1 MKKVKIIISAVLVTV
16 LSVSIIGCGKD
27 KGTTE
32 GDNKSST
39 QSSEVKDG
47 GTNDN
52 KKTYQKDPS
61 LVATLSQNLS
71 KVKYSIDYPWSISD
85 AGTGSYST
93 EEDMYVIYDQFVAG
107 TSDTKYEIDPTKI
120 TKPDQIIEGMKF
132 QFNRTATNRLP
143 LSTKRDYIISKKT
156 NVTINGW
163 DMCRYEGEFTLDN
176 VNMIT
181 LKDKKAPFVAYGV
194 IKDEHPFYFIVVD
207 TTDNHDKIKDIG
219 VLADKIAKT
228 FRELD
233 KN

>member
-16 LSVSIIGCGKD
+16 LSISIIGCGKD

-32 GDNKSST
+32 SNNKSSS
-39 QSSEVKDG
+39 QSSEGK
-47 GTNDN
+47 ND

-71 KVKYSIDYPWSISD
+71 KIKYSIDYPWSISD
-85 AGTGSYST
+85 AGTGSYSST
-93 EEDMYVIYDQFVAG
+93 EDMYVIYDQFVAG
-107 TSDTKYEIDPTKI
+107 ASDTKYKIDSTQI
-120 TKPDQIIEGMKF
+120 TKPDQVIEGMKD
-132 QFNRTATNRLP
+132 QFKNTATNQLP
-143 LSTKRDYIISKKT
+143 LSSKIDYVISKKK

-163 DMCRYEGEFTLDN
+163 DMCRYEGEFHLDED
-176 VNMIT
+176 IS
-181 LKDKKAPFVAYGV
+181 LKDAKAPFVAYGI

-207 TTDNHDKIKDIG
+207 TTENHDKIKDIG

-228 FRELD
+228 FRDLD